1 MINNLWKQKRE
12 KELSSKDFFVFSRK
26 QDKFEDK
33 LSHRKKDTLY
43 LKVSKD
49 VIKIHLFS
57 PF

>member
-12 KELSSKDFFVFSRK
+12 RELSSKDFFVFSRK

-33 LSHRKKDTLY
+33 LSHRIKDTLE
-43 LKVSKD
+43 LKVSKI
-49 VIKIHLFS
+49 VVKIHLFS